1 MSRADDHLEH
11 AEKFARELKIER
23 DAGQMGVRR
32 EEIIGDQGFALRQLI
47 YHCTAA
53 IVSAIDDAGRRAS

>member
-1 MSRADDHLEH
+1 MSLGTAQNQLDH
-11 AEKFARELKIER
+11 AEKFARELRIER

-32 EEIIGDQGFALRQLI
+32 EEIVADQGLALRQLI

-53 IVSAIDDAGRRAS
+53 IVAAIEDRRS